1 MKQNDRSNMQQ
12 LLNNREALVRMA
24 KSPEARALAEMLSQ
38 GRDPAQ
44 LQQAAERAAKGDA
57 SELNQL
63 VQSIM
68 RSPGGADLL
77 KRLSD
82 AMGQK

>member
-24 KSPEARALAEMLSQ
+24 KSPEARALAEMLSP
-38 GRDPAQ
+38 GRDPAP

-57 SELNQL
+57 SDLTQL